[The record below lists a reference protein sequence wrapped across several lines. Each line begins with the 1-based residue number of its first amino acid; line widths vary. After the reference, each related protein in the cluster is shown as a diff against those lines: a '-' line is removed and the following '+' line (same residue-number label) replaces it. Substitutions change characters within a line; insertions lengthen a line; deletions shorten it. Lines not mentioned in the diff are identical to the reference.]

1 MMLGRSSI
9 VARARGPVAGGL
21 VLGLWLSAGAGSA
34 TAQTVPFT
42 ERFQSGPANW
52 YNADLSALA
61 TAFAT
66 GGPASSASYASVTYS
81 FLDASPNPQTPPVI
95 LQTRPGFNSSGNR
108 FFGNWI
114 ASGVTAFSFAVRHSV
129 PATLV
134 PGGLTFFARFAATG
148 NFPGAVAVGFAPV
161 PANTWTTITIPISAA
176 SPNFVSFEG
185 TDFATVFGSIG
196 RLQLGVIPAPGL
208 IGTEPA
214 YTFDFTS
221 ITIVPGPSG
230 AALLTG
236 VGLLAVRRRRGAGQ

>member
-1 MMLGRSSI
+1 MVLVRSMVS
-9 VARARGPVAGGL
+9 ARGL
-21 VLGLWLSAGAGSA
+21 GAGSMGLA
-34 TAQTVPFT
+34 LSLAAGTGLCAAQTVPFT
-42 ERFQSGPANW
+42 ERFESGPAQW

-61 TAFAT
+61 TAIAT
-66 GGPASSASYASVTYS
+66 GGPASSASYASVGYS

-95 LQTRPGFNSSGNR
+95 LQTRPGFNSSGNN
-108 FFGNWI
+108 FFGNWLT
-114 ASGVTAFSFAVRHSV
+114 SNVTAFSFAVRHNV

-161 PANTWTTITIPISAA
+161 PANTWTTITIPISAL

-196 RLQLGVIPAPGL
+196 RLQLGVIPASVL
-208 IGTEPA
+208 IGTEPS

-230 AALLTG
+230 AALLAG
-236 VGLLAVRRRRGAGQ
+236 AGLMAWRRRRGPAQ